1 MVVAADSRQRPD
13 MVRAAGSSLLLTIFS
28 RSRYTRLVGL
38 AMKLVLKL
46 TASPGREPE
55 GRLLFTEQILRMGYI
70 P

>member
-13 MVRAAGSSLLLTIFS
+13 MVRAADSGLLLTIFS
-28 RSRYTRLVGL
+28 RSRYTRLMGL
-38 AMKLVLKL
+38 DMKLVLKL

-55 GRLLFTEQILRMGYI
+55 VRLLFTEQILRMGYI